1 MMVLTQSRNSML
13 NILKSKTIWFAI
25 LLAALSV
32 AQGYLGMFKLDPG
45 SEMAIGI
52 AISVAITVLR
62 AMTTVPLSEK

>member
-1 MMVLTQSRNSML
+1 ML

-32 AQGYLGMFKLDPG
+32 AQGYLGMFKLDPA

-52 AISVAITVLR
+52 VISVAITVLR